1 MHFGVFDLFKIGVG
15 PSSSHTVGPM
25 KAARLF
31 LERVEEEH
39 SLEKVARV
47 QAEAYGSLALTGS
60 GHATD
65 KAILWG
71 LEGVTPEGA
80 DPDALPARI
89 ERITSEKTL
98 KLLDRREIDFDREHD
113 LLFRG
118 EKRLPFHS
126 NAMKFMAFD
135 KEGEVLREEIWYS
148 IGGGFVIDEAE
159 AGRNSAAEALKGE
172 PYPFNSATSFW
183 RSATAKA

>member
-31 LERVEEEH
+31 LERVDAEH
-39 SLEKVARV
+39 GLNAIARV

-71 LEGVTPEGA
+71 LEGVEPETA
-80 DPDALPARI
+80 DPDALPGRI
-89 ERITSEKTL
+89 DRIDAEKTL
-98 KLLDRREIDFDREHD
+98 RLLDRHEI
-113 LLFRG
+113 
-118 EKRLPFHS
+118 
-126 NAMKFMAFD
+126 
-135 KEGEVLREEIWYS
+135 
-148 IGGGFVIDEAE
+148 GFERARTCSSR
-159 AGRNSAAEALKGE
+159 ARPACPSTRT
-172 PYPFNSATSFW
+172 P
-183 RSATAKA
+183 

>member
-39 SLEKVARV
+39 GLEKVARV

-98 KLLDRREIDFDREHD
+98 KLLDRREIDGALRVGNPDPADD
-113 LLFRG
+113 LG
-118 EKRLPFHS
+118 WPTPH
-126 NAMKFMAFD
+126 
-135 KEGEVLREEIWYS
+135 VLRHTRATLLLRAGVSPHDVGEFLGMSVKMVLETYGHHHVEYQRHAAS
-148 IGGGFVIDEAE
+148 IA
-159 AGRNSAAEALKGE
+159 
-172 PYPFNSATSFW
+172 
-183 RSATAKA
+183 